1 MKDRLLVHLFKK
13 SNLFCA
19 SQRESHI
26 WSNLTVVID
35 DQLYLV
41 VYKTKIY
48 VYQDLTLKTLCRVFK
63 NELFFQV
70 HFVKNNGEEIVGFIR
85 FYNIP
90 LISPLSRGC
99 CIEEIEPTKF
109 DYYFLNP
116 QNFFYMK
123 YAKPSDQHSPIFAL
137 GCFKYRDFIKE
148 FTKMVNLSS
157 TVYQIHV
164 LWKMLVKALHKI
176 EYFHIFDINHFQS
189 IVLRMFLRMFNQ
201 STNRFIYGVRIN
213 LFLTFIEKL
222 LSNSSFFMIFGD
234 KYRAIQGKRPP
245 IELINLF
252 SDLDCPPPLV
262 NFVSPELVG
271 FIMKPDICIVLSLKT
286 LKVFEFTLLHY
297 YDHGRKIPPDVR
309 CISNKLFGTPQIKE
323 ECYGGDIDISCIPC
337 GVLIDYEKK
346 IELVV
351 FKMGSFFNVF
361 VKGSDGSF
369 EWFCPH
375 FFLMFHLFKV
385 GGITEQLTNY
395 FENFLTI
402 ELNDF
407 ILALCDC
414 GFRTI
419 FYASAIAPIQ
429 EIKYF
434 IDSDFGVLLRQIIHD
449 LNEFPERLYD
459 HYSLKDKND
468 GGCFSSLSGRTVDVK
483 DPKKESRIRENCHLH
498 IEFLQKN
505 KYIQQLRLIFETI
518 LAKLKGRP
526 NLEPEVQEFI
536 SSLEQVLK
544 FLTPKN

>member
-1 MKDRLLVHLFKK
+1 MNRLLVNLLKK
-13 SNLFCA
+13 SELFRA
-19 SQRESHI
+19 SQHESHI

-35 DQLYLV
+35 NQSYLV

-63 NELFFQV
+63 NGLFFQV

-116 QNFFYMK
+116 QSFFYIE
-123 YAKPSDQHSPIFAL
+123 YAKLSDQHSPIFAL

-148 FTKMVNLSS
+148 FTKKVNLSPIE
-157 TVYQIHV
+157 YQIHV
-164 LWKMLVKALHKI
+164 LWEMLVKALHKI

-201 STNRFIYGVRIN
+201 STNSFIYGVSIN

-252 SDLDCPPPLV
+252 SDPDCPPPLV

-271 FIMKPDICIVLSLKT
+271 FIMKPDICILLSLKT
-286 LKVFEFTLLHY
+286 LKVCEITLLHY

-309 CISNKLFGTPQIKE
+309 CISNKLFGTPQMKE
-323 ECYGGDIDISCIPC
+323 ECYGRDFDISCIPR
-337 GVLIDYEKK
+337 GVLIDDGKM

-351 FKMGSFFNVF
+351 FKMGSFLNVF

-369 EWFCPH
+369 KWFCPH

-395 FENFLTI
+395 FDNFLTI

-419 FYASAIAPIQ
+419 FYSSAIASIQ

-468 GGCFSSLSGRTVDVK
+468 GGCFSSLSGRTVDVI
-483 DPKKESRIRENCHLH
+483 DPKKESRIRENCQSH

-518 LAKLKGRP
+518 LEKLKGRP

-536 SSLEQVLK
+536 SSLEQVFN

>member
-1 MKDRLLVHLFKK
+1 M
-13 SNLFCA
+13 
-19 SQRESHI
+19 
-26 WSNLTVVID
+26 
-35 DQLYLV
+35 
-41 VYKTKIY
+41 
-48 VYQDLTLKTLCRVFK
+48 
-63 NELFFQV
+63 
-70 HFVKNNGEEIVGFIR
+70 
-85 FYNIP
+85 
-90 LISPLSRGC
+90 
-99 CIEEIEPTKF
+99 
-109 DYYFLNP
+109 
-116 QNFFYMK
+116 
-123 YAKPSDQHSPIFAL
+123 
-137 GCFKYRDFIKE
+137 
-148 FTKMVNLSS
+148 
-157 TVYQIHV
+157 
-164 LWKMLVKALHKI
+164 
-176 EYFHIFDINHFQS
+176 
-189 IVLRMFLRMFNQ
+189 
-201 STNRFIYGVRIN
+201 
-213 LFLTFIEKL
+213 
-222 LSNSSFFMIFGD
+222 
-234 KYRAIQGKRPP
+234 
-245 IELINLF
+245 
-252 SDLDCPPPLV
+252 
-262 NFVSPELVG
+262 
-271 FIMKPDICIVLSLKT
+271 
-286 LKVFEFTLLHY
+286 
-297 YDHGRKIPPDVR
+297 GRKI
-309 CISNKLFGTPQIKE
+309 CIIGAGPSGITAAKNCLQAGLDFVVFDKQYNPLVGIELNGSSHFLNHRQSRDRLTENLLHNIGVE
-323 ECYGGDIDISCIPC
+323 YHEIDLSKKYNASETKT
-337 GVLIDYEKK
+337 LIEKK

-434 IDSDFGVLLRQIIHD
+434 IDSDFGVLLRQIIRD

-483 DPKKESRIRENCHLH
+483 DPKNESRIRENCHLH